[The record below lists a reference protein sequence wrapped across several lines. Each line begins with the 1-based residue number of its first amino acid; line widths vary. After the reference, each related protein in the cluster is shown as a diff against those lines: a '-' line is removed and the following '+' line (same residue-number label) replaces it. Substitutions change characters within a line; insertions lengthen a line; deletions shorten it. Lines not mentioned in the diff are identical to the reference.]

1 MIRLLPRTS
10 DGVAEPRL
18 QSLDPGRASER
29 LPPAARLPCSRC
41 QGCARQI
48 WHIFWH
54 IYYYF
59 FFFFFRLQQPH
70 VLMSNPCGA
79 AQQAA
84 APYHFAINRTN
95 WGDCLNEI
103 GPIDY
108 DATHA
113 HAERL
118 FRQLLPACGLTVREG
133 QIKLCHTMLD
143 ALYNKEVALCD
154 AGVGLG
160 KTYAYLVA
168 CLLWQSQRPRALWQP
183 VVISTASVALQE
195 AILQEYIPFLSSALL
210 QCGYLSKPIQAV
222 LRKGKERFV
231 CDLRLLERQR
241 QMAQRGERFARRAA
255 ILRQALDCLDLDKLP
270 GLSGFDRRQIC
281 VPEHCPRLCP
291 ARSRCRYQRYLRES
305 NGTAVSVQV
314 CNHNYL
320 LADAFHRKNGWRP
333 LLRDYQAAVI
343 DEAHRLPEAAEQM
356 LTQRLSVQALLQLA
370 RRLEQQ
376 HLTHSAQQL
385 RAATEV
391 LTSVCQPQEPDRVR
405 AERQVPYQSTRE
417 RQTALAVLQSCIDE
431 LLQRYP
437 TRIPTSLCH
446 QLQDTSEMAALF
458 AQPQEDWIT
467 YIEYGTISDEQT
479 DTEFTL
485 CAVPLDQ
492 PGYLHTLLWKR
503 EKPAILTSGT
513 LAAGHDFTHVR
524 RRLGLHGGLAV
535 QTVQVASPFDY
546 AKNCLLLFPSRPA
559 AHEVDKPS
567 GEEASHERLARQIE
581 QLVRAAHGH
590 TLVLFTS
597 YDQMGHVYEQLESRL
612 PVPLFKA
619 PRGGQWFVEQFKRC
633 GNAVLLAG
641 GPCWEGV
648 DFPGDIVSLLVIVR
662 LPFPVPDPVR
672 EARRV
677 QYPDLHS
684 YIQAE
689 IVPEMQQKL
698 RQGFGRAIRTEADSC
713 AVAILDP
720 RAAPGG
726 RYHRA
731 VLDALPA
738 GIPITTNI
746 EDIQTFLRAR
756 KSPDFFLPE
765 LENDSNNK
773 DAKSQ

>member
-1 MIRLLPRTS
+1 MNET
-10 DGVAEPRL
+10 EP
-18 QSLDPGRASER
+18 
-29 LPPAARLPCSRC
+29 
-41 QGCARQI
+41 
-48 WHIFWH
+48 
-54 IYYYF
+54 
-59 FFFFFRLQQPH
+59 
-70 VLMSNPCGA
+70 
-79 AQQAA
+79 
-84 APYHFAINRTN
+84 
-95 WGDCLNEI
+95 I
-103 GPIDY
+103 GYVI
-108 DATHA
+108 A
-113 HAERL
+113 HQMVETI
-118 FRQLLPACGLTVREG
+118 FRQQLPAHGMAVREG
-133 QIKLCHTMLD
+133 QIKLCHTMLNT
-143 ALYNKEVALCD
+143 LYNKEASLCD

-210 QCGYLSKPIQAV
+210 QYGHFNRPIQAV

-241 QMAQRGERFARRAA
+241 QMAQRGERFARRAE

-281 VPEHCPRLCP
+281 VPEQCPRFCP

-305 NGTAVSVQV
+305 NGPAVSIQV

-320 LADAFHRKNGWRP
+320 LADTLHRQNGWRP

-343 DEAHRLPEAAEQM
+343 DEAHRLPEATEQM
-356 LTQRLSVQALLQLA
+356 LTHHLSARELHQLA
-370 RRLEQQ
+370 HRLEQQ
-376 HLTHSAQQL
+376 RLTRGAQRL
-385 RAATEV
+385 RAATEA
-391 LTSVCQPQEPDRVR
+391 LAAACQPQEPCRAR
-405 AERQVPYQSTRE
+405 AERQVSYQPTQE
-417 RQTALAVLQSCIDE
+417 RQAALTDLQSCIGE
-431 LLQRYP
+431 LLRRYQERLP
-437 TRIPTSLCH
+437 MSLRH
-446 QLQDTSEMAALF
+446 QLQATSETAALF
-458 AQPQEDWIT
+458 TQPPEDWIA
-467 YIEYGTISDEQT
+467 YIKYETVSDKQT
-479 DTEFTL
+479 ETEFTL

-492 PGYLHTLLWKR
+492 PGYLHTLLWQR

-513 LAAGHDFTHVR
+513 LAAGHNFTHIQ
-524 RRLGLHGGLAV
+524 RRLGLHGGSAV

-546 AKNCLLLFPSRPA
+546 AKNCLLLFPPRPS
-559 AHEVDKPS
+559 AHKVDRPIEK
-567 GEEASHERLARQIE
+567 ETHYERLARQIE
-581 QLVRAAHGH
+581 QLVRTAHGH

-597 YDQMGHVYEQLESRL
+597 YDQMGHVYEQLEGKL

-633 GNAVLLAG
+633 DNAVLLAG

-672 EARRV
+672 EARRQ

-713 AVAILDP
+713 AVVILDP

-726 RYHRA
+726 RYHQA
-731 VLDALPA
+731 VLDALPD
-738 GIPITTNI
+738 GIPVTTKI
-746 EDIQTFLRAR
+746 EDIEPFLRAH
-756 KSPDFFLPE
+756 KSPDYFLP
-765 LENDSNNK
+765 NSNHN
-773 DAKSQ
+773 

>member
-1 MIRLLPRTS
+1 
-10 DGVAEPRL
+10 
-18 QSLDPGRASER
+18 
-29 LPPAARLPCSRC
+29 
-41 QGCARQI
+41 
-48 WHIFWH
+48 
-54 IYYYF
+54 
-59 FFFFFRLQQPH
+59 
-70 VLMSNPCGA
+70 MSNPCGA
-79 AQQAA
+79 A
-84 APYHFAINRTN
+84 RTPCRCAVLFCHQRIPRE
-95 WGDCLNEI
+95 GCPIFQSEPI
-103 GPIDY
+103 GY
-108 DATHA
+108 DNA
-113 HAERL
+113 HQMAENI
-118 FRQLLPACGLTVREG
+118 FRQQLPAHGMAVREG
-133 QIKLCHTMLD
+133 QIKLCHAMLD

-231 CDLRLLERQR
+231 CDFHLLERQR
-241 QMAQRGERFARRAA
+241 QMAQRGDRFTRRAA
-255 ILRQALDCLDLDKLP
+255 ILRQAQECLDLDKLP
-270 GLSGFDRRQIC
+270 SLSGFDRRQIC

-356 LTQRLSVQALLQLA
+356 LTRRLSTKELHQLA
-370 RRLEQQ
+370 HRLEQQ
-376 HLTHSAQQL
+376 HLTRGAQQFH
-385 RAATEV
+385 AATET
-391 LTSVCQPQEPDRVR
+391 LAAVCQPQESDRVL
-405 AERQVPYQSTRE
+405 AERQVPYKPTQE
-417 RQTALAVLQSCIDE
+417 RQAALGALQTCIDE
-431 LLQRYP
+431 QLRRYQA
-437 TRIPTSLCH
+437 RLPTSLSH
-446 QLQDTSEMAALF
+446 QLQATSETAALF

-467 YIEYGTISDEQT
+467 YIEYEAASEGQVSVQ
-479 DTEFTL
+479 FAL
-485 CAVPLDQ
+485 CAVPRNQ
-492 PGYLHTLLWKR
+492 PKHLYRLLWQR

-513 LAAGHDFTHVR
+513 LAAGHDFTHIR
-524 RRLGLHGGLAV
+524 RQLGLHDGLAI

-546 AKNCLLLFPSRPA
+546 AKNCLLVFPSSHTNAGNNP
-559 AHEVDKPS
+559 
-567 GEEASHERLARQIE
+567 HERLACQIE
-581 QLVRAAHGH
+581 QLIRAAHGH
-590 TLVLFTS
+590 ALVLFTS
-597 YDQMGHVYEQLESRL
+597 YDQMGHVYEQLEGRL

-633 GNAVLLAG
+633 ENAVLLAG

-648 DFPGDIVSLLVIVR
+648 DFPGDLVSLLVVVR

-672 EARRV
+672 EARRQ

-698 RQGFGRAIRTEADSC
+698 RQGFGRAIRTETDSC

-726 RYHRA
+726 RYHQA
-731 VLDALPA
+731 VLDALPS
-738 GIPITTNI
+738 GIPITTKT

-756 KSPDFFLPE
+756 KSPDFFLPDF
-765 LENDSNNK
+765 ENDPNTK
-773 DAKSQ
+773 QQ

>member
-1 MIRLLPRTS
+1 MNET
-10 DGVAEPRL
+10 EP
-18 QSLDPGRASER
+18 
-29 LPPAARLPCSRC
+29 
-41 QGCARQI
+41 
-48 WHIFWH
+48 
-54 IYYYF
+54 
-59 FFFFFRLQQPH
+59 
-70 VLMSNPCGA
+70 
-79 AQQAA
+79 
-84 APYHFAINRTN
+84 
-95 WGDCLNEI
+95 I
-103 GPIDY
+103 GYVI
-108 DATHA
+108 A
-113 HAERL
+113 HQMVETI
-118 FRQLLPACGLTVREG
+118 FRQQLPAHGMAVREG
-133 QIKLCHTMLD
+133 QIKLCHAMLN

-195 AILQEYIPFLSSALL
+195 AILQEYIPFLSSILL
-210 QCGYLSKPIQAV
+210 QYGYLDAPIQAV

-281 VPEHCPRLCP
+281 VLEQCPRLCP

-305 NGTAVSVQV
+305 NGPAVSIQV

-320 LADAFHRKNGWRP
+320 LADAFHRQNAWRP

-343 DEAHRLPEAAEQM
+343 DEAHRLPEATEQM
-356 LTQRLSVQALLQLA
+356 LTHHLSARELHQLA
-370 RRLEQQ
+370 HRLEQQ
-376 HLTHSAQQL
+376 RLTRGAQRL
-385 RAATEV
+385 RAATEA
-391 LTSVCQPQEPDRVR
+391 LAAACQPQEPCRAR
-405 AERQVPYQSTRE
+405 AERQVSYQPTQE
-417 RQTALAVLQSCIDE
+417 RQAALTDLQSCIGE
-431 LLQRYP
+431 LLRRYQERLP
-437 TRIPTSLCH
+437 MSLRH
-446 QLQDTSEMAALF
+446 QLQATSETAALF
-458 AQPQEDWIT
+458 TQPPEDWIA
-467 YIEYGTISDEQT
+467 YIKYETVSDKQT
-479 DTEFTL
+479 ETEFTL

-492 PGYLHTLLWKR
+492 PGYLHTLLWQR

-513 LAAGHDFTHVR
+513 LAAGHNFTHIQ
-524 RRLGLHGGLAV
+524 RRLGLHGGSAV

-546 AKNCLLLFPSRPA
+546 AKNCLLLFPPRPS
-559 AHEVDKPS
+559 AHKVDRPIEK
-567 GEEASHERLARQIE
+567 ETHYERLARQIE
-581 QLVRAAHGH
+581 QLVRTAHGH

-597 YDQMGHVYEQLESRL
+597 YDQMGHVYEQLEGKL

-633 GNAVLLAG
+633 DNAVLLAG

-672 EARRV
+672 EARRQ

-713 AVAILDP
+713 AVVILDP

-726 RYHRA
+726 RYHQA
-731 VLDALPA
+731 VLDALPD
-738 GIPITTNI
+738 GIPVTTKI
-746 EDIQTFLRAR
+746 EDIEPFLRAH
-756 KSPDFFLPE
+756 KSPDYFLP
-765 LENDSNNK
+765 NSNHN
-773 DAKSQ
+773 

>member
-1 MIRLLPRTS
+1 M
-10 DGVAEPRL
+10 
-18 QSLDPGRASER
+18 
-29 LPPAARLPCSRC
+29 ARLRRIILPSTITPE
-41 QGCARQI
+41 GM
-48 WHIFWH
+48 FVNSMESLG
-54 IYYYF
+54 YD
-59 FFFFFRLQQPH
+59 
-70 VLMSNPCGA
+70 A
-79 AQQAA
+79 AHQQAE
-84 APYHFAINRTN
+84 YIFRTV
-95 WGDCLNEI
+95 
-103 GPIDY
+103 
-108 DATHA
+108 
-113 HAERL
+113 
-118 FRQLLPACGLTVREG
+118 LPACGMTVREG
-133 QIKLCHTMLD
+133 QIKLCHAMLD

-195 AILQEYIPFLSSALL
+195 AILQEYIPFLSSLLL
-210 QCGYLSKPIQAV
+210 QYGYLSKPIQAV

-255 ILRQALDCLDLDKLP
+255 ILRQAQDCLDLDKLP

-291 ARSRCRYQRYLRES
+291 ARGRCRYQRYLRES
-305 NGTAVSVQV
+305 NDLAVSIQV

-320 LADAFHRKNGWRP
+320 LADALHRQNGWKP
-333 LLRDYQAAVI
+333 LLRDYQAVVI

-356 LTQRLSVQALLQLA
+356 LTNQLSIKGLWQLIH
-370 RRLEQQ
+370 RLEEQ
-376 HLTHSAQQL
+376 HLTRGAQRL
-385 RAATEV
+385 RAETEA
-391 LTSVCQPQEPDRVR
+391 LAAACQPQEPRRSR

-417 RQTALAVLQSCIDE
+417 RQTALTVLQSCIDE
-431 LLQRYP
+431 LLRRYP
-437 TRIPTSLCH
+437 ARIPTSLYH
-446 QLQDTSEMAALF
+446 QLQATGKTAALF

-485 CAVPLDQ
+485 CAVPRDQ
-492 PGYLHTLLWKR
+492 PGHLHNLLWQR
-503 EKPAILTSGT
+503 EKPTILTSGT
-513 LAAGHDFTHVR
+513 LAAGHDFTHIR
-524 RRLGLHGGLAV
+524 RQLGLHGGSAV

-559 AHEVDKPS
+559 THKVDKPS

-581 QLVRAAHGH
+581 QLVRTAHGH

-597 YDQMGHVYEQLESRL
+597 YDQMGHVYEQLEGKL

-633 GNAVLLAG
+633 DNAVLLAG

-648 DFPGDIVSLLVIVR
+648 DFPGDMVSLLVIVR
-662 LPFPVPDPVR
+662 LPFPVPNPVR
-672 EARRV
+672 EARRE

-698 RQGFGRAIRTEADSC
+698 RQGFGRAIRTETDSC
-713 AVAILDP
+713 AAAILDP

-726 RYHRA
+726 RYHQA
-731 VLDALPA
+731 VLDALPE
-738 GIPITTNI
+738 GVPVTTKI
-746 EDIQTFLRAR
+746 EDIEPFLRAH
-756 KSPDFFLPE
+756 KSPDYFLP
-765 LENDSNNK
+765 NFDFN
-773 DAKSQ
+773 